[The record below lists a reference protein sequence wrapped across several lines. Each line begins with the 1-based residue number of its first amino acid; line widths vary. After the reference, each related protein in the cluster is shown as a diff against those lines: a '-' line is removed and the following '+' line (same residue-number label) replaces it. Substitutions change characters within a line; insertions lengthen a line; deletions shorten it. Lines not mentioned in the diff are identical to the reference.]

1 LPYYLYI
8 CLKCTYSDNN
18 LQAHLRDKDERLVNV
33 FTDELQ
39 TVQNMF
45 ESNQH
50 NPPQHMNMP
59 PIVSKVIW
67 VTALIDRIKVSH
79 PHIDT
84 IHVVV

>member
-1 LPYYLYI
+1 M
-8 CLKCTYSDNN
+8 
-18 LQAHLRDKDERLVNV
+18 NV

-50 NPPQHMNMP
+50 DPPQHMNMP

-67 VTALIDRIKVSH
+67 VTALIDRIKVSLLH
-79 PHIDT
+79 KDT
-84 IHVVV
+84 LHVVVQLYVSQIINTFT